1 MSILKKLVFPSL
13 PVLVLSGVAI
23 AGTDVRVNVGIP
35 VPPPPVVVEQ
45 RPVVVH
51 ERETVVV
58 KEKKDQGLHKG
69 HYKNKHKKK
78 GKK

>member
-1 MSILKKLVFPSL
+1 MVKKLGISTVAI
-13 PVLVLSGVAI
+13 LVLSGVAV

-35 VPPPPVVVEQ
+35 LPPPPIVVEQ

-58 KEKKDQGLHKG
+58 KEKKDQGKHKG
-69 HYKNKHKKK
+69 HYKHKKGRK
-78 GKK
+78 